1 MNDYINTNKELIDF
15 GFNSKKEYVA
25 KAGSPHE
32 DKNIL
37 SVEKD
42 IIDCLKTIYDPEIP
56 VSIYDLGLI
65 YDIKIEK
72 GGFVNILM
80 SLTAP
85 GCPVAG
91 EMPGQVADKISHIH
105 SVGEVEV
112 KLVWD
117 PPWTKDKMSENAK
130 FALEIE

>member
-1 MNDYINTNKELIDF
+1 MNDYINTNKELNDF

>member
-1 MNDYINTNKELIDF
+1 MNEYTDTSKELFDF
-15 GFNSKKEYVA
+15 AFNSKKEYVA

-37 SVEKD
+37 SVEKE

-65 YDIKIEK
+65 YDIKIKK
-72 GGFVNILM
+72 GGFVSILM

-91 EMPGQVADKISHIH
+91 EMPGQVANKISHIN

-130 FALEIE
+130 FALDIE

>member
-65 YDIKIEK
+65 YDIKIKK

-130 FALEIE
+130 FALDIE

>member
-1 MNDYINTNKELIDF
+1 MNEYINTKKELIDF

-65 YDIKIEK
+65 YDIKIKK

>member
-15 GFNSKKEYVA
+15 GLNSKKEYVA

-32 DKNIL
+32 DKSIL

-65 YDIKIEK
+65 YDIKIKK

-130 FALEIE
+130 FALDI

>member
-1 MNDYINTNKELIDF
+1 MNEYINKNKEIIDF
-15 GFNSKKEYVA
+15 GFNSKKEYIA
-25 KAGSPHE
+25 KSGSPHE

-37 SVEKD
+37 SVQKD

-65 YDIKIEK
+65 YDIKIKK

-130 FALEIE
+130 FALDIE

>member
-1 MNDYINTNKELIDF
+1 MNEYINTNKELIDF

-42 IIDCLKTIYDPEIP
+42 IIDCLRTIYDPEIP

-65 YDIKIEK
+65 YDIKIIK

-91 EMPGQVADKISHIH
+91 EMPGQVANKISHIN

-130 FALEIE
+130 FALDIE